1 MNLKNRKVLMV
12 TVGLML
18 LCVCIVCFASRS
30 TLIFVGNSYEKSQD
44 INTIISLN
52 DKIIYSGFIK
62 AYELPRLLEKR
73 NMKIGFYKVS
83 AKLNNV
89 LIEFHCNLALSP
101 TQRRNAVYLKDNGLK
116 KDRKGMLYEYTKN
129 QSRVKSIRILGNTDL
144 VRYVKY

>member
-30 TLIFVGNSYEKSQD
+30 TLIFVGNSYENSQD

-89 LIEFHCNLALSP
+89 LIEQQFFYFLQKTIWIDFDCANSNSLLIS
-101 TQRRNAVYLKDNGLK
+101 
-116 KDRKGMLYEYTKN
+116 
-129 QSRVKSIRILGNTDL
+129 
-144 VRYVKY
+144 KYYRQIPL

>member
-30 TLIFVGNSYEKSQD
+30 TLIFVGNSYENSQD

-62 AYELPRLLEKR
+62 AYEPPRLLEKR

-89 LIEFHCNLALSP
+89 LIE
-101 TQRRNAVYLKDNGLK
+101 QRFFYFLQKTIWIDFDCANSNSLLI
-116 KDRKGMLYEYTKN
+116 
-129 QSRVKSIRILGNTDL
+129 S
-144 VRYVKY
+144 KYYRQIPL

>member
-30 TLIFVGNSYEKSQD
+30 TLIFVWNSYENSQD

-89 LIEFHCNLALSP
+89 LIE
-101 TQRRNAVYLKDNGLK
+101 QRFFYFLQKTIWIDFDCANSNSLLI
-116 KDRKGMLYEYTKN
+116 
-129 QSRVKSIRILGNTDL
+129 S
-144 VRYVKY
+144 KYYRQIPL

>member
-12 TVGLML
+12 TVGLMV

-30 TLIFVGNSYEKSQD
+30 TLIFVGNSYENSQD

-52 DKIIYSGFIK
+52 DKIVYSGFIK

-89 LIEFHCNLALSP
+89 LIE
-101 TQRRNAVYLKDNGLK
+101 QRFFYFLQKTIWIDFDCANSNSLLI
-116 KDRKGMLYEYTKN
+116 
-129 QSRVKSIRILGNTDL
+129 S
-144 VRYVKY
+144 KYYRQIPL